1 MRGTVLLV
9 EDKEMIRSLAE
20 AMLRRLGLSVL
31 AARDGVE
38 ALEVFRQHRD
48 EIRLVLCD
56 LPLPRM
62 NGWETLTNPRHLSP
76 AIPIIPASG

>member
-1 MRGTVLLV
+1 MLLV
-9 EDKEMIRSLAE
+9 EDMEMIRSLAE

-38 ALEVFRQHRD
+38 ATEIFRQDRD

-56 LPLPRM
+56 LPMPRM